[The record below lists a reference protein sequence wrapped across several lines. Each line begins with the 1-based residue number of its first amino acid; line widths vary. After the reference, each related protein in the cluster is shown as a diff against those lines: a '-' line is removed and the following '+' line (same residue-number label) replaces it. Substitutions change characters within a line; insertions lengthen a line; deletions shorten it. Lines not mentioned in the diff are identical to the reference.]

1 MTLET
6 HSPVS
11 KGHTDGLFSVAF
23 HPTNP
28 NVLATGSADTTVK
41 IWNRKTG
48 ECTMTLK
55 GHTDQVLSVAFHP
68 TNPTP

>member
-11 KGHTDGLFSVAF
+11 KGHKGDVFSVAF
-23 HPTNP
+23 HPTDP
-28 NVLATGSADTTVK
+28 DIVATGSADTTAK

-48 ECTMTLK
+48 ECI
-55 GHTDQVLSVAFHP
+55 S
-68 TNPTP
+68 